1 MSFDLILV
9 LVIGLLILAK
19 SADMIYIRII
29 GGHVEKINVAELKEY
44 LKSNKAN
51 RDFLLLDVRTDVELK
66 IGKIGG
72 SVNVDY
78 RKFNPDDVLIKN
90 FREKPI
96 VIYCESGSRS
106 KKIANKL
113 ARRGFPKI
121 YFLGGGYKVWR
132 GEVSL

>member
-1 MSFDLILV
+1 MSIDLILV
-9 LVIGLLILAK
+9 LGIGLLILAK

-29 GGHVEKINVAELKEY
+29 GGHVEKINVSELKEY

-78 RKFNPDDVLIKN
+78 RKFKTDDILIKN

-96 VIYCESGSRS
+96 VIYCETGSRS
-106 KKIANKL
+106 KKIATKL
-113 ARRGFPKI
+113 ARRGFPKV